1 MSKLKYI
8 VISIVLIAFYSC
20 DNLEITS
27 VQKDSFI
34 KLFGYS
40 QVDVGNDLIEINS
53 GYIIAATV
61 MQEGEDQTD
70 IALIKTD
77 KYGNQKEIKII
88 EGGGNDEAAKLLLTN
103 DGGFIILGTYE
114 DTLNKQDDIYL
125 AKYNSDFTQV
135 WEHFIGKIS
144 NDQGVAIND
153 QGVAIAKSGSGFI
166 IVGNTDEKNAVNGNP
181 QGVNDIFLIKTDT
194 EGNTQWTNS
203 FGGSSED
210 VSNDVISIAAGI
222 LILGT
227 TNSFSEQLQGE
238 SNIILIQTN
247 SVGNETDKFT
257 YGGSYDDAGTSIIES
272 GDGGYVIA
280 GTINSIGGHSDIYIA
295 KLENDIHDVID
306 NYSFGLSG
314 TDEVG
319 YGLLKTDIAYVV
331 AGNQVSGSVE
341 SAYFLKIDNNL
352 QTPVEEFYGGYD
364 AQVFYSLIQTSDGG
378 FAMVGSSGFEGN
390 DQILLLK
397 VNSDGEL

>member
-1 MSKLKYI
+1 MSNLKYI
-8 VISIVLIAFYSC
+8 VISIVIIALYSC
-20 DNLEITS
+20 DNLEIDS
-27 VQKDSFI
+27 IQKDSFI

-40 QVDVGNDLIEINS
+40 QVDVGNDLIEVNS

-61 MQEGEDQTD
+61 MQEGENQTD

-77 KYGNQKEIKII
+77 KYGNQKEIEIV

-103 DGGFIILGTYE
+103 DGGFIVLGTYE
-114 DTLNKQDDIYL
+114 DTLNKHDDIYL
-125 AKYNSDFTQV
+125 AKYNSDFTKV
-135 WEHFIGKIS
+135 WEHFIGNSSDDRGI
-144 NDQGVAIND
+144 
-153 QGVAIAKSGSGFI
+153 AIAKTGSGFI
-166 IVGNTDEKNAVNGNP
+166 IVGNTKEANAVNGNP
-181 QGVNDIFLIKTDT
+181 KGTNDILIVKVDT

-203 FGGSSED
+203 FGGSGED
-210 VSNDVISIAAGI
+210 VSSDVISIDAGI

-227 TNSFSEQLQGE
+227 TNSFNEPNQGG

-257 YGGSYDDAGTSIIES
+257 YGGSYDDVGTSIIES
-272 GDGGYVIA
+272 GEGGYVIA
-280 GTINSIGGHSDIYIA
+280 GTINSIGGHSDIYLA

-306 NYSFGLSG
+306 DYSFGLSS

-319 YGLLKTDIAYVV
+319 YGLLKTETDYVV
-331 AGNQVSGSVE
+331 AGSQSSGSVE

-352 QTPVEEFYGGYD
+352 QTPIEEFYGGYD
-364 AQVFYSLIQTSDGG
+364 AQIFYSLIQTSDGG

-390 DQILLLK
+390 DQILLVK

>member
-40 QVDVGNDLIEINS
+40 QVDIGNDIKEISS
-53 GYIIAATV
+53 GYLIAATV
-61 MQEGEDQTD
+61 MQEGEVQTD

-135 WEHFIGKIS
+135 WQHFIGNESDDRGI
-144 NDQGVAIND
+144 
-153 QGVAIAKSGSGFI
+153 AIAKTGSGFI
-166 IVGNTDEKNAVNGNP
+166 IVGNTDEKNVVNGNP
-181 QGVNDIFLIKTDT
+181 KGTNDILLVKVDS

-203 FGGSSED
+203 FGGAGED
-210 VSNDVISIAAGI
+210 VSNDVISIDAGI

-257 YGGSYDDAGTSIIES
+257 YGGSYNDAGTSIVES
-272 GDGGYVIA
+272 TEGGYVIA
-280 GTINSIGGHSDIYIA
+280 GTIKSLSGGPSDIYIA
-295 KLENDIHDVID
+295 KLGNDIHDVID
-306 NYSFGLSG
+306 EYYFGLTSS
-314 TDEVG
+314 DEVG
-319 YGLLKTDIAYVV
+319 YGLLETEMGYVIA
-331 AGNQVSGSVE
+331 GSQASSSSIE
-341 SAYFLKIDNNL
+341 SAYFLKIDSDGNTL
-352 QTPVEEFYGGYD
+352 VEKFYGGYD
-364 AQVFYSLIQTSDGG
+364 AQIFYSLIQSSDGG

-397 VNSDGEL
+397 VNSEGEL

>member
-1 MSKLKYI
+1 MSNLKYI
-8 VISIVLIAFYSC
+8 VISIVIIALYSC
-20 DNLEITS
+20 DNLEIDS
-27 VQKDSFI
+27 IQKDSFI

-40 QVDVGNDLIEINS
+40 QVDVGNDLIEVNS

-61 MQEGEDQTD
+61 MQEGENQTD

-77 KYGNQKEIKII
+77 KYGNQKEIEIV

-103 DGGFIILGTYE
+103 DGGFIVLGTYE
-114 DTLNKQDDIYL
+114 DTLNKHDDIYL
-125 AKYNSDFTQV
+125 AKYNSDFTKV
-135 WEHFIGKIS
+135 WEHFIGNSSDDRGI
-144 NDQGVAIND
+144 
-153 QGVAIAKSGSGFI
+153 AIAKTGSGFI
-166 IVGNTDEKNAVNGNP
+166 IVGNTEEANAVNGNP
-181 QGVNDIFLIKTDT
+181 KGTNDILIVKVDT

-203 FGGSSED
+203 FGGSGED
-210 VSNDVISIAAGI
+210 VSSDVISIDAGI

-227 TNSFSEQLQGE
+227 TNSFNEPNQGG

-257 YGGSYDDAGTSIIES
+257 YGGSYDDVGTSIIES
-272 GDGGYVIA
+272 GEGGYVIA
-280 GTINSIGGHSDIYIA
+280 GTINSIGGHSDIYLA

-306 NYSFGLSG
+306 DYSFGLSS

-319 YGLLKTDIAYVV
+319 YGLLKTETDYVV
-331 AGNQVSGSVE
+331 AGSQSSGSVE

-352 QTPVEEFYGGYD
+352 QTPIEEFYGGYD
-364 AQVFYSLIQTSDGG
+364 AQIFYSLIQTSDGG

-390 DQILLLK
+390 DQILLVK